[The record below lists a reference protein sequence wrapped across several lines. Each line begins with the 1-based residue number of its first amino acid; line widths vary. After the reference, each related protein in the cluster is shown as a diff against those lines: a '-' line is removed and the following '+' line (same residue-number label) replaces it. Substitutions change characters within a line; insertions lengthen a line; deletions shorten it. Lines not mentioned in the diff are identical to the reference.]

1 MLEKAK
7 SWTGRLSIILLF
19 LLLTFCSV
27 WFLHFFP
34 PTNVYGVNAKQG
46 ADLGALQER
55 HANVSDLDLTLRMLQ
70 RQTHLQIEHLTRC

>member
-1 MLEKAK
+1 MEDSNVPLCFFKVTLKA
-7 SWTGRLSIILLF
+7 
-19 LLLTFCSV
+19 
-27 WFLHFFP
+27 HFFP